1 MGMKKTEIGMIPE
14 DWDVKRFS
22 DTFRILN
29 NNTYSRAEL
38 NYASGQFRNIHYG
51 DVLILFPEVLDC
63 TREDVPYINDGVR
76 ISSSAQP
83 LQDGDVVMADTAEDE
98 TAGKV
103 TEVTNTSD
111 KPVMAG
117 LHTIPFRVKS
127 GEFVPKW
134 LGYYMNSHLYHD
146 QLLPYIHGTKV
157 SSVSKGSLGD
167 TVIIIPKTFE
177 QEKIVNAL
185 SDVDALIE
193 KLKKL
198 IRKKKDIR
206 RGTTQMLVTG
216 KKRLDG
222 FDGEWVK
229 INLSKNSK
237 LKARIGWQG
246 LTTDEYLDE
255 GYSYLI
261 TGTDFKDGRINW
273 NGCHYVNYDRYVQD
287 TNIQVS
293 NGDLL
298 LTKDGTIGK
307 VAYISDLNRPATLNS
322 GVFVVKPITDA
333 YHIFPKDYCI
343 GKKYDKSKWNSIV
356 NKTPI
361 SASSN
366 REIGG
371 VAPSTYLGKLEKKGS
386 VLESDLDGY
395 VETHWIDHTLLRN
408 DEFQDFIID
417 RAKKLLSAIEVA
429 TGRTI
434 SGKDSDEVQQAF
446 GASLI

>member
-1 MGMKKTEIGMIPE
+1 MGIKKTEIGTIPE
-14 DWDVKRFS
+14 EWNVQSFS

-63 TREDVPYINDGVR
+63 TREDVPYINDEVR
-76 ISSSAQP
+76 ISGSAQP

-98 TAGKV
+98 TVGKV
-103 TEVTNTSD
+103 TEVMNASD

-117 LHTIPFRVKS
+117 LHTIPCRVKS

-167 TVIIIPKTFE
+167 TVIIVPKASE
-177 QEKIVNAL
+177 QKRIVDAL
-185 SDVDALIE
+185 SDVDALITN
-193 KLKKL
+193 LQKL

-206 RGTTQMLVTG
+206 QGTMQMLVTG
-216 KKRLDG
+216 KKRLEG
-222 FDGEWVK
+222 FSGDWIK
-229 INLSKNSK
+229 INLAKNSR

-246 LTTDEYLDE
+246 LTTAEYLDE

-273 NGCHYVNYDRYVQD
+273 NGCHYVNYDRYAQD
-287 TNIQVS
+287 PNIQVS

-307 VAYISDLNRPATLNS
+307 VAYITDLSRPATLNS

-333 YHIFPKDYCI
+333 YTAHFMFY
-343 GKKYDKSKWNSIV
+343 
-356 NKTPI
+356 
-361 SASSN
+361 
-366 REIGG
+366 
-371 VAPSTYLGKLEKKGS
+371 
-386 VLESDLDGY
+386 VLESSVFKDFLQQLSAGS
-395 VETHWIDHTLLRN
+395 TINHLLRLP
-408 DEFQDFIID
+408 IP
-417 RAKKLLSAIEVA
+417 
-429 TGRTI
+429 
-434 SGKDSDEVQQAF
+434 
-446 GASLI
+446 

>member
-1 MGMKKTEIGMIPE
+1 MIPE
-14 DWDVKRFS
+14 EWDVQSFS
-22 DTFRILN
+22 DTFRVLN

-38 NYASGQFRNIHYG
+38 NYDSGQFKNIHYG

-63 TREDVPYINDGVR
+63 TREDVPYINDGLR

-98 TAGKV
+98 TVGKV

-127 GEFVPKW
+127 GKFVAKW

-167 TVIIIPKTFE
+167 TVIIVPKTSE
-177 QEKIVNAL
+177 QGKIVNAL
-185 SDVDALIE
+185 SDVDTLIE
-193 KLKKL
+193 NLKKV
-198 IRKKKDIR
+198 IRKKKNIR
-206 RGTTQMLVTG
+206 QGTMQILVTG

-222 FDGEWVK
+222 FSGDWVK
-229 INLSKNSK
+229 INLAKNSR

-246 LTTDEYLDE
+246 LTTAEYLDE

-287 TNIQVS
+287 PNIQVS

-322 GVFVVKPITDA
+322 GIFVVKPITDA
-333 YHIFPKDYCI
+333 YTAHFMFY
-343 GKKYDKSKWNSIV
+343 
-356 NKTPI
+356 
-361 SASSN
+361 
-366 REIGG
+366 
-371 VAPSTYLGKLEKKGS
+371 
-386 VLESDLDGY
+386 VLESSVFKDFLQQLSAGSTINHLYQKDLVKFDLYVPPTTEEQEAITGILFDMDLDIYKLEEKLSKYQKIKQGMM
-395 VETHWIDHTLLRN
+395 EELL
-408 DEFQDFIID
+408 
-417 RAKKLLSAIEVA
+417 
-429 TGRTI
+429 TGKVRL
-434 SGKDSDEVQQAF
+434 V
-446 GASLI
+446 

>member
-14 DWDVKRFS
+14 DWDVQRFS

-206 RGTTQMLVTG
+206 QGTMQRVLTG
-216 KKRLDG
+216 KNRLQGFSSEWKDTTLGNICDIKDG
-222 FDGEWVK
+222 THKTPHYVESGIPFYSVETVTNDDFTHVKYISLEEHERLTSSYKIENGDVLMTRIGSIGKGKYVDWNPNASFYVSLALLKFRGNKPLANFIALLTGTEEFQKEAELHSLQFAIPMK
-229 INLSKNSK
+229 INLGQISDIRVRIPAEESEIKAIITMLNDMGSEIKRLEQK
-237 LKARIGWQG
+237 LNKYKLLKQG
-246 LTTDEYLDE
+246 MMEE
-255 GYSYLI
+255 
-261 TGTDFKDGRINW
+261 
-273 NGCHYVNYDRYVQD
+273 
-287 TNIQVS
+287 
-293 NGDLL
+293 L
-298 LTKDGTIGK
+298 LTGK
-307 VAYISDLNRPATLNS
+307 VRLM
-322 GVFVVKPITDA
+322 
-333 YHIFPKDYCI
+333 
-343 GKKYDKSKWNSIV
+343 
-356 NKTPI
+356 
-361 SASSN
+361 
-366 REIGG
+366 
-371 VAPSTYLGKLEKKGS
+371 
-386 VLESDLDGY
+386 
-395 VETHWIDHTLLRN
+395 
-408 DEFQDFIID
+408 
-417 RAKKLLSAIEVA
+417 
-429 TGRTI
+429 
-434 SGKDSDEVQQAF
+434 
-446 GASLI
+446 